1 MDYLNNFITA
11 FVDNLII
18 YSKNKIKYK
27 KYIKMVLEWLHAAG
41 LQASIKKC
49 EFYITW
55 TKYLGF
61 ILTIEGIEVDPEK
74 I

>member
-18 YSKNKIKYK
+18 YSKNKIEHKE
-27 KYIKMVLEWLHAAG
+27 YIKIVLEQLHAAG

-49 EFYITW
+49 EFHITW

-61 ILTIEGIEVDPEK
+61 ILTIEGIKVNLK
-74 I
+74 KT